1 MKKNTMSL
9 KATINNIAKENK
21 VSAQSVLQTYM
32 LERLLERI
40 SVSQYKDNFILKGGM
55 LISAML
61 GIDSRTTMDIDTTIK
76 GFELTEENVKK
87 IMEDVCKIDLHDDIT
102 LKINR
107 VEEIRENDDY
117 NGYRLTFE
125 AKYMNNMP
133 VIMKIDVT
141 TGDKITYREIE
152 YSFELMLENRK
163 INIWSYNVETVL
175 AEKFEAIIKRGVL
188 GTRIRDFYDVH
199 MLLKTQIKNV
209 DKKTLR
215 VAIMYT
221 AEHRGSLDIM
231 KQWKEV
237 VEELKDDE
245 TMINQWERYKKNN
258 FYAEGI
264 DYKDL
269 IDSIIVIGE
278 IWDGNFEGGEVEL
291 DNSKLCLV

>member
-1 MKKNTMSL
+1 MKRNTMSL
-9 KATINNIAKENK
+9 KATINNIAKANK

-40 SVSQYKDNFILKGGM
+40 SVSKYKDNFILKGGM

-76 GFELTEENVKK
+76 GFELTEENVKN
-87 IMEDVCKIDLHDDIT
+87 IMTEVCAIDLQDDIT
-102 LKINR
+102 LKINK

-125 AKYMNNMP
+125 AKYANTMP

-152 YSFELMLENRK
+152 YSFELMLEDRK
-163 INIWSYNVETVL
+163 IHIWSYNVETVL

-199 MLLKTQIKNV
+199 MLLKTQNKNI
-209 DKKTLR
+209 DKKTLK
-215 VAIMYT
+215 VAIMFT
-221 AEHRGSLDIM
+221 AEHRDSVEEIKD
-231 KQWKEV
+231 WKEV
-237 VEELKDDE
+237 VEELSDDS
-245 TMINQWERYKKNN
+245 TMKNQWKRYQKNN

-264 DYKDL
+264 EYEDL
-269 IDSIIVIGE
+269 IESIKIVGE
-278 IWDGNFEGGEVEL
+278 IFDENE
-291 DNSKLCLV
+291 